1 MSTVVLVT
9 RDPHQALAWRSELTA
24 GQQHEVVGITNA
36 ARSARPMLMQHR
48 PRIVIADLRLLDGT
62 AMAMIQWLATEPDA
76 VRPTIVIVSPDEKDP
91 LIAQALMAGA
101 DNLHLI
107 GQGTLLDCVARTLRG
122 ESTLTPPLAQA
133 LLDHFDRSLRSM
145 STWAALD
152 ATESPLQLESHE
164 RDLLLRV
171 ATGNSLVQLA
181 DLRNLHPRVLGMQ
194 ARSILRKVHW
204 DQRAGALTL
213 QVA

>member
-1 MSTVVLVT
+1 VSTAVLVT
-9 RDPHQALAWRSELTA
+9 RDPHQALVWRSELTA

-36 ARSARPMLMQHR
+36 ARSARTMLLQHR
-48 PRIVIADLRLLDGT
+48 PKVVIAELRLLDGT
-62 AMAMIQWLATEPDA
+62 AMAMIQWLASEPDA
-76 VRPTIVIVSPDEKDP
+76 VRPIIVIVSSDANDP

-101 DNLHLI
+101 DNLYLV
-107 GQGTLLDCVARTLRG
+107 GNGSLLDCVNRTLRG
-122 ESTLTPPLAQA
+122 ESTLTPPLAQL

-152 ATESPLQLESHE
+152 ATESPLQLEPQE

-171 ATGNSLVQLA
+171 ATGNSLAQLA
-181 DLRNLHPRVLGMQ
+181 DRRNLHPHVLGNQ
-194 ARSILRKVHW
+194 ARHILRKVQW